1 MSAAVAAR
9 VRVAS
14 SMRLALPALAAATL
28 LLACSD
34 GKPAAPRPAAA
45 PPYKVL
51 ELKPE
56 SMPVERRLDG
66 TIEAVNQGTVS
77 AQTAGRVVSIEYDV
91 NDFVPAG
98 AVILRLRAT
107 DPASWID
114 VPHFCAT
121 AGHELLSAEDDGRV
135 KSYLIR
141 RK

>member
-77 AQTAGRVVSIEYDV
+77 AQTAGRQTKRDAHHAQAHQALEQRRMS
-91 NDFVPAG
+91 FVLAHCCT
-98 AVILRLRAT
+98 RLRPCPT
-107 DPASWID
+107 
-114 VPHFCAT
+114 
-121 AGHELLSAEDDGRV
+121 
-135 KSYLIR
+135 
-141 RK
+141 